1 MRLVACLLHG
11 NEDSGF
17 RAVCDLLR
25 AQPALPYD
33 LWVFIGNVRAAS
45 QEGWFAHR
53 FLDDQEDF
61 NRVWGLEP
69 QTTRMR
75 RCAAAVLD
83 EVLAEPLE
91 AAIDLHNNT
100 GQNPRYAIM
109 PETTL
114 ETCALAGTV
123 AELGLVWGGG
133 PRHTLMAAL
142 PCPAVALEGGLPA
155 LAESRRWAEERLRR
169 FLEAPGF
176 DLGGPVR
183 GPRELFEVRFTV
195 TVRPEV
201 PFAFGGPLTE
211 DIDLV
216 LRPGLDAHNFGMLLA
231 GTVIGHVEPGT
242 AMPLTAFG
250 LDGLDAAERLLTVK
264 PDGALVTAEDL
275 IPVMMVTS
283 VQQTRRDCLCYF
295 ARRRA

>member
-1 MRLVACLLHG
+1 MLVALQGKPALLRLPGADHQRPLRLVACLLHG

-75 RCAAAVLD
+75 RCAAAVLE

-114 ETCALAGTV
+114 ETLRAGRHGRR
-123 AELGLVWGGG
+123 AGAGLGWWPAPHAHGRAARAPRWHWRPGCPRCPRAAAGPGSSSGGS
-133 PRHTLMAAL
+133 
-142 PCPAVALEGGLPA
+142 
-155 LAESRRWAEERLRR
+155 SRRPASISGDRCAGRASSTRCASRSPCGRR
-169 FLEAPGF
+169 C
-176 DLGGPVR
+176 R
-183 GPRELFEVRFTV
+183 SRS
-195 TVRPEV
+195 
-201 PFAFGGPLTE
+201 
-211 DIDLV
+211 
-216 LRPGLDAHNFGMLLA
+216 A
-231 GTVIGHVEPGT
+231 G
-242 AMPLTAFG
+242 
-250 LDGLDAAERLLTVK
+250 R
-264 PDGALVTAEDL
+264 
-275 IPVMMVTS
+275 
-283 VQQTRRDCLCYF
+283 
-295 ARRRA
+295 